1 MAFNPLQLRFIRF
14 VGPER
19 EAVEFPFKSGFNIL
33 YGSSDTGKTFL
44 VEAIDFML
52 GAGDDLRDIPERNGF
67 DSILLGLSSQG
78 KDYTIQRSVN
88 KGAFQLFDG
97 LLKETPADEKLAK
110 KMSAVH
116 TSKNYKN
123 LSHWLLQQIGLDKKT
138 ILYSKEKGTFR
149 SLGFRAL
156 AHLSVIAYPRITTNK
171 SPILSPQWT
180 EWTRE
185 YGVFRLLLTGLDDS
199 AVTSEAEVT
208 ADPRPMPERKPLNP
222 DTVAQVISDY
232 EDELSHLTEDP
243 EGLEQEED
251 NIDEAIG
258 ELQGTIR
265 AMEGKINTTTKQRR
279 ETHESYSRKVAR
291 HNELVELLDRFRLLD
306 QQYSNDLKRLAA
318 IQQSGQFFVLREPME
333 CPLCGALPAG
343 QRHDAAC
350 DGNVDAVTQA
360 AAAEIAKI
368 KLLQSELHETVAS
381 LAAENENVTQEVVTL
396 RGDLKAYQQDI
407 DAALS
412 PDFSSAREGYTKL
425 LERRSIILQ
434 AITLQKRIRSLQ
446 RRLDEPSRQ
455 AKPEPATLEEVSP
468 EVDQYI
474 SKSILRE
481 FSMTV
486 SKILQQWH
494 FPGATDVYFDE
505 KTKDVVIGGRP
516 RGSRGAGLCAITYS
530 AFVMGLFEYCRSRS
544 MPHPGFVILDSPL
557 LAYKEPM
564 ADDENITASDLK
576 PRFYEHLEKFS
587 DGQQI
592 FVIDNTDPPPEYA
605 AKGIHFTANQKVGR
619 YGLFPPVPKA
629 AYVS

>member
-14 VGPER
+14 LGPGKEP
-19 EAVEFPFKSGFNIL
+19 VEFPFKSGFNIL

-67 DSILLGLSSQG
+67 DSILLGLSAHG

-88 KGAFQLFDG
+88 KGAFRLFDG
-97 LLKETPADEKLAK
+97 LLKEVPADDKLAK

-116 TSKNYKN
+116 TTKNYNN
-123 LSHWLLQQIGLDKKT
+123 LSHWLLQQIGLDKKQ
-138 ILYSKEKGTFR
+138 ILYSKEKGTLR

-156 AHLSVIAYPRITTNK
+156 AHLSVIAYPRITSNK
-171 SPILSPQWT
+171 SPILTGQWL
-180 EWTRE
+180 EVTRE

-199 AVTSEAEVT
+199 SVTPETDVP
-208 ADPRPMPERKPLNP
+208 ADPKPPLERRPLNP
-222 DTVAQVISDY
+222 DTVAQMITDY
-232 EDELSHLTEDP
+232 EDELARLTENP
-243 EGLEQEED
+243 EGLEKEED
-251 NIDEAIG
+251 DIDEEIDK
-258 ELQGTIR
+258 LQATIR
-265 AMEGKINTTTKQRR
+265 SMEGKINTTTKQRR
-279 ETHESYSRKVAR
+279 ETYEGYTRLVAR
-291 HNELVELLDRFRLLD
+291 HNEIVELVDRFRLLD

-318 IQQSGQFFVLREPME
+318 IQQSGQFFVLREPMQ
-333 CPLCGALPAG
+333 CPLCGAPAEG

-381 LAAENENVTQEVVTL
+381 LTGEDKTVVKDAGTL
-396 RGDLKAYQQDI
+396 RGQLNGYQQEI
-407 DAALS
+407 DNALS
-412 PDFSSAREGYTKL
+412 PDFSSAREEYTKL
-425 LERRSIILQ
+425 IERRAAVTQ
-434 AITLQKRIRSLQ
+434 AITLQKRIKSLQ
-446 RRLDEPSRQ
+446 RRLDEPTKP
-455 AKPEPATLEEVSP
+455 AKPEPVVEEASP
-468 EVDQYI
+468 DVDQYI
-474 SKSILRE
+474 SKSVLRD
-481 FSMTV
+481 FSITV
-486 SKILQQWH
+486 GDILQQWH

-530 AFVMGLFEYCRSRS
+530 AFVLALFEYCRSRS

-564 ADDENITASDLK
+564 PDDENITATDLK

-587 DGQQI
+587 GEQQI
-592 FVIDNTDPPPEYA
+592 FVIDNTDPPPEFA
-605 AKGIHFTANQKVGR
+605 AKGIHFTANEKHGR
-619 YGLFPPVPKA
+619 YGLFRPVKKA
-629 AYVS
+629 ATK